1 MGNVAVCRKCQ
12 EIAWVHEVTS
22 PGSSVAGQAARPAV
36 AKLAIRGV
44 GKSFVKR
51 VSAGSES
58 VEILRGVDLEIQTNE
73 FVSVI
78 GGSGSGKTTLLRILA
93 GLIPA
98 DGGDV
103 AVDGK
108 PVVGPSRE
116 RSMVFQAINLLPWRN
131 VLRNVEFGLELNGVD
146 AASRREEAL
155 RYIKLVGLKDHG
167 FAYPHEL
174 SGGMRQRVGIA
185 RALATNPDILLMD
198 EPFGSLDAQTGEFLW
213 DELLKIVDATR
224 KTVVFVT
231 HHIDEAIYLSDR
243 IVVLGGKP
251 ANVIEVVDVSFRKPR
266 WTYDVRAEPEFS
278 LLRAHLRKLVFAG
291 NAPGASS

>member
-1 MGNVAVCRKCQ
+1 MAS
-12 EIAWVHEVTS
+12 EVTS
-22 PGSSVAGQAARPAV
+22 DT
-36 AKLAIRGV
+36 AKMSIRGI
-44 GKSFVKR
+44 GKNFVKR
-51 VSAGSES
+51 VSAGSEIT
-58 VEILRGVDLEIQTNE
+58 EILRGVNLEIRRNE

-93 GLIPA
+93 GLIRA
-98 DGGDV
+98 DAGQV
-103 AVDGK
+103 AVDG
-108 PVVGPSRE
+108 VAVAGPSRE

-131 VLRNVEFGLELNGVD
+131 VLRNVEFGLEMNGVEPV
-146 AASRREEAL
+146 SRRDEAL
-155 RYIKLVGLKDHG
+155 RYIELVGLKDHA

-213 DELLKIVDATR
+213 DELLKIVEATR

-243 IVVLGGKP
+243 VVVLGGKP
-251 ANVIEVVDVSFRKPR
+251 AKIIETVDVSFRKPR
-266 WTYDVRAEPEFS
+266 WSYDVRAEPEFS
-278 LLRAHLRKLVFAG
+278 RLRAHLRKLVFA
-291 NAPGASS
+291 NTLRT